1 MLKENGEQLL
11 KSFADTAYPEAVTK
25 VTSGI
30 YHVMGYAHSN
40 SIIIEAENSVILI
53 DTLDTDVRA
62 EKLKKLIA
70 DITYKPVKT
79 IIYTHGHPDH
89 RGGASVFS
97 DTSPEIIAF
106 APKKPV
112 LGLIPLI

>member
-11 KSFADTAYPEAVTK
+11 KNFADTAYPKAVTK
-25 VTSGI
+25 VVNGI

-62 EKLKKLIA
+62 ENLKKLIA
-70 DITYKPVKT
+70 EITDKPVKT
-79 IIYTHGHPDH
+79 IIFSHGHPDH
-89 RGGASVFS
+89 RGGSAAFS
-97 DTSPEIIAF
+97 DTNPE
-106 APKKPV
+106 
-112 LGLIPLI
+112 